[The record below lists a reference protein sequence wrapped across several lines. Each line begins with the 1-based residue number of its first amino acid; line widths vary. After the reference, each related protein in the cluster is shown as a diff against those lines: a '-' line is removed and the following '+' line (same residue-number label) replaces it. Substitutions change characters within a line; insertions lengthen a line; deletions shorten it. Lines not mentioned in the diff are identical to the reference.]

1 MFAEWRGVAL
11 PDPLDPPEVLLERAL
26 ELALPERSPPRPSY
40 LRTTERAITRRGLVW
55 LGQTCNLRCHFCY
68 YLDRIEDGRHPEH
81 AFMSLDKAKAICR
94 TLVDTYGNNSVD
106 IQGGEPTLWPEIV
119 ELVRFCA
126 EIGLS
131 PTVITNAQVLDRPE
145 RVAPFRDAGLRD
157 FIVSVQGIGPVYDY
171 VVGRRGAHERQ
182 MRALRHLQEAAIP
195 FRFNTVLTR
204 AVLPQLPQIAEL
216 GVRTGA
222 FVVNFLAYNPFDDQ
236 RIPGKRSAANVPR
249 YGEVGPQLDA
259 ALDVLAASGVEGNVR
274 YLPLCVVS
282 ERHRGSVYDF
292 QQLPYD
298 LHENDFASWSWT
310 TLQPQRMRDGDPTP
324 PFPLGPRVRLGPL
337 RGLARRLAK
346 QPLVGPALLKAK
358 RGADRWL
365 SISAAGRLGRTSN
378 PDARYRRE
386 ARLRAREH
394 CDYQYAPACASC
406 DARQICDGF
415 QGDYARLLG
424 VDDARPIRLGGPVD
438 SPIHFVR
445 QQEKTLHPDDAR
457 WVGSFVDR
465 ANS

>member
-1 MFAEWRGVAL
+1 MAEPVFAEWRGVAL
-11 PDPLDPPEVLLERAL
+11 MDPLDPPDVLLKRAL
-26 ELALPERSPPRPSY
+26 ELALPERPRLRPSY
-40 LRTTERAITRRGLVW
+40 ERTTERAITRRGLVW

-68 YLDRIEDGRHPEH
+68 YLDRIDDAEHPEH
-81 AFMSLDKAKAICR
+81 AFMSLEKAKAICR
-94 TLVDTYGNNSVD
+94 TLVETYGNNSVD
-106 IQGGEPTLWPEIV
+106 IQGGEPTLWPHIV

-145 RVAPFRDAGLRD
+145 RVVPFRQAGLRD

-216 GVRTGA
+216 AVRTGA

-236 RIPGKRSAANVPR
+236 RISGKRSAANVPS
-249 YGEVGPQLDA
+249 YTEVGPYLDA
-259 ALDVLAASGVEGNVR
+259 ALDVLAASGVEGNAR

-282 ERHRGSVYDF
+282 ERHRASVYGF

-310 TLQPQRMRDGDPTP
+310 TLQPQRMRDGELTP

-337 RGLARRLAK
+337 RGLARRLSE
-346 QPLVGPALLKAK
+346 QPVIGPALVKAK

-365 SISAAGRLGRTSN
+365 STLAAGLGRNSSREE
-378 PDARYRRE
+378 RYRRE
-386 ARLRAREH
+386 GRLRAQEH
-394 CDYQYAPACASC
+394 CDYQYARACASC
-406 DARQICDGF
+406 DARKICDGF

-424 VDDARPIRLGGPVD
+424 MDDVSPLRLGGAID

-445 QQEKTLHPDDAR
+445 RQEKTLHPDDAR
-457 WVGSFVDR
+457 WVGS
-465 ANS
+465 